1 VSKDDDAAL
10 IELGRLAAKLAPIG
24 QEHLL
29 AFWEQLGAG
38 EREQLARQI
47 EGIDAD
53 LFRELQAEFCGS
65 QGRGGDEKSKWAALA
80 ARAQSPPAMR
90 LDGSGVPF
98 TREAARAKGTAILRA
113 GQVGMILVAGG
124 LGTRL
129 GFDQPKGMFPIG
141 PLSGRTLF
149 QILIEQLRA
158 VSRRYGVRIPLYVM
172 TSPATD
178 AATRQYLEENRWFGL
193 PAEDARIFCQATMW
207 AVDERFERLL
217 LESRSS
223 LFVGPDGHGGML
235 AALAKSGCL
244 ADAERRGI
252 QYFFYGQIDNP
263 LLTVCDELFLGSH
276 VLAESEMTTQVVQ
289 KRDPLERVGNVV
301 SVDGKVQVI
310 EYSDLPDEF
319 ARKRNSDGKLKLWA
333 GNLAVHAFDVA
344 FLARAAKQRGAL
356 PFHTAKKKVQCLDAA
371 GNTVEPERPNAI
383 RFERFIFDL
392 LPLAKKA
399 LVVEV
404 DATEA
409 FAPVKNSDE
418 EPTDTPRQAKA
429 AMVELHRRW
438 LRAAGAKVAD
448 GVAVEI
454 NPLWAGTCEEVK
466 QRVEAG
472 MEILEPTYFSPEG
485 PRVIR

>member
-10 IELGRLAAKLAPIG
+10 LDRGRLAAKLAPIG

-29 AFWEQLGAG
+29 AFWEELGAA
-38 EREQLARQI
+38 ERKQLARQI
-47 EGIDAD
+47 DEIDLE
-53 LFRELQAEFCGS
+53 LFRELQAEFRGS
-65 QGRGGDEKSKWAALA
+65 QDKGGDETSKWAALA
-80 ARAQSPPAMR
+80 ALADSPPAMR

-98 TREAARAKGTAILRA
+98 SQDAARAKGAEILRA

-129 GFDQPKGMFPIG
+129 GFDQPKGMFPLG

-158 VSRRYGVRIPLYVM
+158 VSQRYGVRIPLYVM

-178 AATRQYLEENRWFGL
+178 EATRKYLEENQWFGL

-207 AVDERFERLL
+207 AVDERFERIL

-244 ADAERRGI
+244 ADAQRRGI
-252 QYFFYGQIDNP
+252 HYFFYGQIDNP

-276 VLAESEMTTQVVQ
+276 VLAGSEMTTQVVK
-289 KRDPLERVGNVV
+289 KREPLERVGNVV

-310 EYSDLPDEF
+310 EYSDLPQES
-319 ARKRNSDGKLKLWA
+319 ARLQDSDGNLKLWA

-344 FLARAAKQRGAL
+344 FLAQAAKQKGAL
-356 PFHTAKKKVQCLDAA
+356 PFHTAKKKVPCLDAA
-371 GNTVEPERPNAI
+371 GNVVEPERPNAI

-392 LPLAKKA
+392 LPLAKQA

-404 DATEA
+404 DAAEA

-418 EPTDTPRQAKA
+418 EPTDTPRTAKA
-429 AMVELHRRW
+429 AMVELHRRR
-438 LRAAGAKVAD
+438 LRKVGAKVAD

-454 NPLWAGTCEEVK
+454 NPLWAGTSEEVK
-466 QRVEAG
+466 NRLKAG
-472 MEILEPTYFSPEG
+472 TEIREPTYFSPEG